1 MTEKLFTEFP
11 PVSTQEWET
20 QIIRDL
26 KGADYEKKLVWK
38 TLEGFSV
45 RPYYRTEDLKDLP
58 YLNTLPGEFPYLR
71 GTKTVNDW
79 LIHQTFHATGRYA
92 QANREAHSAL
102 DRGLESVGFRF
113 KENCAVSFDD
123 IKVLLNGIYLPAV
136 EISFEHCGTSRT
148 DILDAFIKYVQDNK
162 IDPGLV
168 RARFDF
174 DPLGRSMD
182 GDMSLEDSLS
192 RLAECIEKV
201 KDFPLLRIISVS
213 GYAIHEKGSGIVQE
227 LAFALALASEYVQR
241 LSAKGVNP
249 SVAAA
254 AIQFHFAVG
263 SNYFMEIAKFR
274 AGRMFW
280 ALQLKEMGITSPDKC
295 RMHVHAVTSPWNQ
308 TIYDMYVNLLR
319 GTTQAMSA
327 AIAGVDS
334 LEVLSFDSA
343 LRDSDPFSRRLARNI
358 QIILKEEA
366 HFNKVADPAAGS
378 YYVENLTALIFGAA
392 KELFS
397 QTLERG
403 GYTGAYQ
410 SGWIPSLIEETA
422 ALRMRNIATRKE
434 ILLGVNQYPDFT
446 EKAPRGLSME
456 ILEKTTR
463 GATTFEKMRFR
474 TELSGLY
481 PKAFMLTFGNLAM
494 CRARAQFASNFFA
507 VAGIE
512 IIDNNKFAS
521 IEEGVRAALASGAQI
536 VVACSSDE
544 EYAQA
549 VPQIA
554 EGLGG
559 KVILVVAGEPAC
571 KEELITRGITHF
583 ISVRSNV
590 LETLSQYQQE
600 LGI

>member
-79 LIHQTFHATGRYA
+79 LIHQTFQATGRYA

-136 EISFEHCGTSRT
+136 EISFEHCGTLRT
-148 DILDAFIKYVQDNK
+148 DILDAFIKYVQENK
-162 IDPGLV
+162 IDPGQV

-174 DPLGRSMD
+174 DPLGRSTD

-241 LSAKGVNP
+241 LAAKGVNS

-463 GATTFEKMRFR
+463 GATAFEKMRFR

-571 KEELITRGITHF
+571 KEELIARGITHF

>member
-1 MTEKLFTEFP
+1 
-11 PVSTQEWET
+11 
-20 QIIRDL
+20 
-26 KGADYEKKLVWK
+26 
-38 TLEGFSV
+38 
-45 RPYYRTEDLKDLP
+45 
-58 YLNTLPGEFPYLR
+58 
-71 GTKTVNDW
+71 
-79 LIHQTFHATGRYA
+79 
-92 QANREAHSAL
+92 
-102 DRGLESVGFRF
+102 
-113 KENCAVSFDD
+113 
-123 IKVLLNGIYLPAV
+123 
-136 EISFEHCGTSRT
+136 
-148 DILDAFIKYVQDNK
+148 
-162 IDPGLV
+162 
-168 RARFDF
+168 
-174 DPLGRSMD
+174 
-182 GDMSLEDSLS
+182 
-192 RLAECIEKV
+192 
-201 KDFPLLRIISVS
+201 
-213 GYAIHEKGSGIVQE
+213 
-227 LAFALALASEYVQR
+227 
-241 LSAKGVNP
+241 
-249 SVAAA
+249 
-254 AIQFHFAVG
+254 
-263 SNYFMEIAKFR
+263 
-274 AGRMFW
+274 
-280 ALQLKEMGITSPDKC
+280 
-295 RMHVHAVTSPWNQ
+295 
-308 TIYDMYVNLLR
+308 MYVNLLR

-463 GATTFEKMRFR
+463 GATAFEKMRFR

-571 KEELITRGITHF
+571 KEELIARGITHF

>member
-113 KENCAVSFDD
+113 KENYAVSFDD

-162 IDPGLV
+162 IDPGQV

-213 GYAIHEKGSGIVQE
+213 G
-227 LAFALALASEYVQR
+227 
-241 LSAKGVNP
+241 
-249 SVAAA
+249 
-254 AIQFHFAVG
+254 
-263 SNYFMEIAKFR
+263 
-274 AGRMFW
+274 
-280 ALQLKEMGITSPDKC
+280 
-295 RMHVHAVTSPWNQ
+295 
-308 TIYDMYVNLLR
+308 
-319 GTTQAMSA
+319 
-327 AIAGVDS
+327 
-334 LEVLSFDSA
+334 
-343 LRDSDPFSRRLARNI
+343 
-358 QIILKEEA
+358 
-366 HFNKVADPAAGS
+366 
-378 YYVENLTALIFGAA
+378 
-392 KELFS
+392 
-397 QTLERG
+397 
-403 GYTGAYQ
+403 
-410 SGWIPSLIEETA
+410 
-422 ALRMRNIATRKE
+422 
-434 ILLGVNQYPDFT
+434 
-446 EKAPRGLSME
+446 
-456 ILEKTTR
+456 
-463 GATTFEKMRFR
+463 
-474 TELSGLY
+474 
-481 PKAFMLTFGNLAM
+481 
-494 CRARAQFASNFFA
+494 
-507 VAGIE
+507 
-512 IIDNNKFAS
+512 
-521 IEEGVRAALASGAQI
+521 
-536 VVACSSDE
+536 
-544 EYAQA
+544 
-549 VPQIA
+549 
-554 EGLGG
+554 
-559 KVILVVAGEPAC
+559 
-571 KEELITRGITHF
+571 
-583 ISVRSNV
+583 
-590 LETLSQYQQE
+590 
-600 LGI
+600 